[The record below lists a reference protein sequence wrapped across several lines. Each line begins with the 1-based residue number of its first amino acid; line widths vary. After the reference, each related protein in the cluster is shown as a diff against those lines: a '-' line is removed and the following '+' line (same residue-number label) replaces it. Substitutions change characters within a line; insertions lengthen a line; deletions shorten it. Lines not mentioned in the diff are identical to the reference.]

1 MRLSAPN
8 FLART
13 LLLAALVSSAAA
25 QMACA
30 DNSGSG
36 TGGAPATSA
45 ADSGRPADFA
55 DNKPA
60 APAAKEKVK
69 PVPQVDVSPGHG
81 VAPADQVWN
90 EAPSYDLYAGKSED
104 PAARFFQS
112 PDFQNLLVLPGS
124 GEQAFVIALKARQV
138 SVVARN
144 TVTPTT
150 DGAVL
155 TSEAQSTMKAVGAAT
170 QSGADLSFK
179 SGAAEY
185 RLTPEPAMIGETT
198 REAILKK
205 KGDYAASVL
214 LYKPKSAALSLIKSV
229 TQPVEIKVFFGT
241 WCSYCK
247 VQLPRFIKT
256 LDAAGN
262 GRIHVQYFGVDEGLS
277 EPEAEITKYAVSK
290 TPTFVV
296 LINGKEAGRIV
307 EEPKASMEEDLAL
320 ILMGR

>member
-1 MRLSAPN
+1 MRAPS

-13 LLLAALVSSAAA
+13 LLLAALVTSAAA

-36 TGGAPATSA
+36 AAATSDTG
-45 ADSGRPADFA
+45 DSGIADFA

-60 APAAKEKVK
+60 GKERVK
-69 PVPQVDVSPGHG
+69 PVPQVDGSPGHG
-81 VAPADQVWN
+81 VAPADQVWA

-104 PAARFFQS
+104 AAARFFQS
-112 PDFQNLLVLPGS
+112 PDFQSLLVLPGS
-124 GEQAFVIALKARQV
+124 GEQAFVIALKAKKV
-138 SVVARN
+138 SVVGRN
-144 TVTPTT
+144 TVTAMP

-155 TSEAQSTMKAVGAAT
+155 TSEAQSTMKPAGAAT
-170 QSGADLSFK
+170 QNGADLSFK
-179 SGAAEY
+179 AGAAEY
-185 RLTPEPAMIGETT
+185 RLTPEPAMIGPTT

-205 KGDYAASVL
+205 KGDYAAQVQ
-214 LYKPKSAALSLIKSV
+214 LYKPKSAAVSLIKSV
-229 TQPVEIKVFFGT
+229 TQSVEIKVFFGT

-247 VQLPRFIKT
+247 IHLPRFIKT
-256 LDAAGN
+256 LDTAGN
-262 GRIHVQYFGVDEGLS
+262 GRIHVEYFGLDEGMS

-296 LINGKEAGRIV
+296 LVNGKEAGRIV